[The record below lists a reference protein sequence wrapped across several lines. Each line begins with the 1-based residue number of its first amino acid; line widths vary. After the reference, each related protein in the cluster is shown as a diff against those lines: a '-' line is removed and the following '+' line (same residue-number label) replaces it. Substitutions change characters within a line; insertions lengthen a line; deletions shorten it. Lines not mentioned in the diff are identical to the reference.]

1 MFVVLSFESLL
12 KIHRVSA
19 LNGVLQF
26 LTDFFMIRTSYK
38 SLCDQILTYLF
49 MVHMLLAYNCD
60 QLLPS
65 QCVNIAARLMMFF
78 FMASALVLNHLCFE
92 ISQAQDVHNFLF
104 WGELFTY
111 PSTDRLKVIISL
123 FVELSL
129 LSHDPKGKGDV
140 GSQENI

>member
-49 MVHMLLAYNCD
+49 IVHILLAYNCD
-60 QLLPS
+60 QVLPS
-65 QCVNIAARLMMFF
+65 QCVTIAARLMMFF

-92 ISQAQDVHNFLF
+92 ISQAQDVIIFYF
-104 WGELFTY
+104 GESYL
-111 PSTDRLKVIISL
+111 PIHPLTD
-123 FVELSL
+123 
-129 LSHDPKGKGDV
+129 
-140 GSQENI
+140 

>member
-1 MFVVLSFESLL
+1 MNPCLLFKVLNYFL
-12 KIHRVSA
+12 KIRRVSA

-65 QCVNIAARLMMFF
+65 QCVNFAARLMMFF

-92 ISQAQDVHNFLF
+92 SLKLKMFIIFCF
-104 WGELFTY
+104 GESYL
-111 PSTDRLKVIISL
+111 PIRPLTD
-123 FVELSL
+123 
-129 LSHDPKGKGDV
+129 
-140 GSQENI
+140 

>member
-12 KIHRVSA
+12 KIDRVSA
-19 LNGVLQF
+19 LNGVHQF

-38 SLCDQILTYLF
+38 SLCDQIFTYVF

-60 QLLPS
+60 KLSS
-65 QCVNIAARLMMFF
+65 QSVTIAARLMMFF

-104 WGELFTY
+104 RGELFTY
-111 PSTDRLKVIISL
+111 SSTDRLKVIISL

-140 GSQENI
+140 GSQEYI

>member
-1 MFVVLSFESLL
+1 M
-12 KIHRVSA
+12 SA

-49 MVHMLLAYNCD
+49 IVDMLLAYNCD

-65 QCVNIAARLMMFF
+65 QCVTIAARFMMFF

-104 WGELFTY
+104 RGELFTY
-111 PSTDRLKVIISL
+111 SSTDRLKVIISL

-140 GSQENI
+140 GSQEYI

>member
-12 KIHRVSA
+12 KIDRVSA

-38 SLCDQILTYLF
+38 SLCDQIFTYVF

-60 QLLPS
+60 QLSS
-65 QCVNIAARLMMFF
+65 QSVTIAARLMMFF

-92 ISQAQDVHNFLF
+92 ISRAQDVHNFLF
-104 WGELFTY
+104 RGELFTY
-111 PSTDRLKVIISL
+111 SSTDRLKVIISL

-140 GSQENI
+140 GSQEYI

>member
-1 MFVVLSFESLL
+1 M
-12 KIHRVSA
+12 SA

-65 QCVNIAARLMMFF
+65 QCVTIAARLMMFF

-104 WGELFTY
+104 QGELFTY
-111 PSTDRLKVIISL
+111 LSTDRLKVIISFCHCCHMIL
-123 FVELSL
+123 R
-129 LSHDPKGKGDV
+129 GKGMWEARNTYNISIDFDV
-140 GSQENI
+140 MVWYLHMN